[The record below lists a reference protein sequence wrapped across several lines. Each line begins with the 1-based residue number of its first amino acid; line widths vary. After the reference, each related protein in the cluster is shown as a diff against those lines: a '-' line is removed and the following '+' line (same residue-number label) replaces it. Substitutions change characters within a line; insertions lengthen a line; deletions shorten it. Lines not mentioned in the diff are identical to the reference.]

1 MDKIVLERINS
12 INSDDISS
20 IQYYKSNTDI
30 KYSDIIAV
38 WEDFIKKRYIDD
50 YKKDSYVNL
59 NNKRYNSILKIGCLE
74 NIFGQMIEDFF
85 KNFICTIED
94 ELLIFFIKGQDKLLA
109 IYKSYQPLLNDDKI
123 RLPYWVY
130 NIEAKK
136 ICTSLEK
143 EFKKNET
150 ICILTYV
157 IQ

>member
-1 MDKIVLERINS
+1 MKWALAFLIDMSPELMISWGLGESRSGDLFTTIGKSFADYAFSDKPPEN
-12 INSDDISS
+12 
-20 IQYYKSNTDI
+20 
-30 KYSDIIAV
+30 
-38 WEDFIKKRYIDD
+38 KK
-50 YKKDSYVNL
+50 KL
-59 NNKRYNSILKIGCLE
+59 HNKRYNSILKIGCLE